1 MKAAKQNRSKRNR
14 ADRKNMIR
22 ENKKKAWIAAG
33 VAVLL
38 LAAGATAV
46 WMMNREDEGTV
57 VYKETTVQHGSLTV
71 GIEDNGSVE
80 IGTVEQDFDLDVS
93 EYTGGT
99 GRSGGGGFMGMRP
112 GDSQSSTGRKLI
124 VEEVY
129 VSVGQQIAKGDPL
142 FKLTDDSVEEIRAEL
157 ESDLSSAQL
166 TYEQLM
172 VNQEKTRLEADHTYE
187 QNRVYGNA
195 ASLEYDETMYEL
207 QKAVDDAQE
216 ALEDAME
223 ELAGYQDDY
232 TEVSDDYAEAK
243 HYLTETEAAV
253 AQEQEAYWY
262 MKNEESSEAAKKLA
276 EDEED
281 KMEELED
288 QIREKNWE
296 VAELQIA
303 VQEAIQAYQE
313 GEADAKL
320 AYDKRVLA
328 LNQSGEIYNLATE
341 QMDYEAKIA
350 KEDYEDAKEKLD
362 ALNTY
367 IVDGIVSAEY
377 EGVITAVSI
386 EEGSSVKKGTAV
398 VTLNNFEDVTVRVDV
413 EDDDMKSISVG
424 DPVNLDFEAF
434 PDTDFTGKV
443 SDIGD
448 ATINSTTSEITYEVT
463 ITVDG
468 DVSGLYHGMT
478 ADVIFVT
485 DEVKDVTHVS
495 NRALREE
502 DGVTYVKYRDEQG
515 NIQTK
520 QVTTGFTDGNNTEI
534 VEGLTEG
541 DTVLVESRVKSE

>member
-1 MKAAKQNRSKRNR
+1 ML
-14 ADRKNMIR
+14 R
-22 ENKKKAWIAAG
+22 ENKKALFAAG
-33 VAVLL
+33 AAVLL
-38 LAAGATAV
+38 LAVGAAAV
-46 WMMNREDEGTV
+46 LWMMNREDEGTV

-71 GIEDNGSVE
+71 GIEDSGSVE

-99 GRSGGGGFMGMRP
+99 TRNGGGGFMGMRP
-112 GDSQSSTGRKLI
+112 GNSQSSTGRKLV

-129 VSVGQQIAKGDPL
+129 ASVGQKVAKGDPL
-142 FKLTDDSVEEIRAEL
+142 FKLTDESVAEIREEL
-157 ESDLSSAQL
+157 EADLSSAQL

-172 VNQEKTRLEADHTYE
+172 VDQEKTRLEADHTYE
-187 QNRVYGNA
+187 QNRIYGNA
-195 ASLEYDETMYEL
+195 ATLEYDEAMYEL

-223 ELAGYQDDY
+223 ELADYQDDY
-232 TEVSDDYAEAK
+232 TDVSNDYAEAK

-253 AQEQEAYWY
+253 AQDQEAYWY
-262 MKNEESSEAAKKLA
+262 MKNEESREAAKKVVS
-276 EDEED
+276 DEED

-288 QIREKNWE
+288 QIREKGWE
-296 VAELQIA
+296 VNTLQIA
-303 VQEAIQAYQE
+303 LKEAMQAYQE

-320 AYDKRVLA
+320 AYDKRVLS
-328 LNQSGEIYNLATE
+328 LNQADEIYGLATE
-341 QMDYEAKIA
+341 QMDYEAKVA

-367 IVDGIVSAEY
+367 IVDGVVSAEY

-386 EEGSSVKKGTAV
+386 LEGSSVKKGSAV
-398 VTLNNFEDVTVRVDV
+398 ITLNNFEDVTVRVDV
-413 EDDDMKSISVG
+413 SDDDMKSISVG

-478 ADVIFVT
+478 VDVTFVS
-485 DEVKDVTHVS
+485 DEVRDVTYVS
-495 NRALREE
+495 NRALTEK

-515 NIQTK
+515 EIQQK
-520 QVTTGFTDGNNTEI
+520 QVSAGFTDGNNTEI
-534 VEGLTEG
+534 IEGLSEG
-541 DTVLVESRVKSE
+541 DVVLVESRVKSE

>member
-14 ADRKNMIR
+14 ADRKNGIR
-22 ENKKKAWIAAG
+22 ENKKRALFAAG
-33 VAVLL
+33 AAVLL
-38 LAAGATAV
+38 LGACAAAV
-46 WMMNREDEGTV
+46 WMMNRDDEGTV

-71 GIEDNGSVE
+71 GIEDSGSVE

-93 EYTGGT
+93 GYTGGNS
-99 GRSGGGGFMGMRP
+99 RNSGGGFMGMRP

-142 FKLTDDSVEEIRAEL
+142 FKLTDESVEEIRAEL
-157 ESDLSSAQL
+157 EADLSSAQL

-172 VNQEKTRLEADHTYE
+172 VDQQKTGLEADHTYE

-216 ALEDAME
+216 ALEDATE
-223 ELAGYQDDY
+223 ELADYQEDY
-232 TEVSDDYAEAK
+232 AEVSDDYEEAK
-243 HYLTETEAAV
+243 HYLAETEAAV
-253 AQEQEAYWY
+253 AQDQEAYWY
-262 MKNEESSEAAKKLA
+262 MKNEESREAAKKVA
-276 EDEED
+276 SDEED

-303 VQEAIQAYQE
+303 LQEAIQAYQE

-341 QMDYEAKIA
+341 QMDYEAKVA

-367 IVDGIVSAEY
+367 IIDGVVSAEY

-386 EEGSSVKKGTAV
+386 EEGGSVKKGTAV
-398 VTLNNFEDVTVRVDV
+398 VTLNNFEDVTVCVDV
-413 EDDDMKSISVG
+413 ADEDMKSISVG

-448 ATINSTTSEITYEVT
+448 ATINSTTLEITYEVT

-478 ADVIFVT
+478 ADVTFVT
-485 DEVKDVTHVS
+485 DEVKDVTYVS
-495 NRALREE
+495 DRALQEE

-515 NIQTK
+515 EIQTK
-520 QVTTGFTDGNNTEI
+520 QVTAGFTDGNNTEI

>member
-14 ADRKNMIR
+14 ADRKNGIR
-22 ENKKKAWIAAG
+22 ENKKRA
-33 VAVLL
+33 LF
-38 LAAGATAV
+38 AAGATVLLLGACAAAV
-46 WMMNREDEGTV
+46 WMMNRDDEGTV

-71 GIEDNGSVE
+71 GIEDSGSVE

-93 EYTGGT
+93 WYTGGNS
-99 GRSGGGGFMGMRP
+99 RNSGGGFMGMRP

-142 FKLTDDSVEEIRAEL
+142 FKLTDESVEEIRAEL
-157 ESDLSSAQL
+157 EADLSSAQL

-172 VNQEKTRLEADHTYE
+172 VDQQKTGLEADHTYE

-216 ALEDAME
+216 ALEDATE
-223 ELAGYQDDY
+223 ELADYQEDY
-232 TEVSDDYAEAK
+232 AEVSDDYEEAK
-243 HYLTETEAAV
+243 HYLAETEAAV
-253 AQEQEAYWY
+253 AQDQEAYWY
-262 MKNEESSEAAKKLA
+262 MKNEESREAAKKVA
-276 EDEED
+276 SDEED

-303 VQEAIQAYQE
+303 LQEAIQAYQE

-328 LNQSGEIYNLATE
+328 LNQAGEIHDLATE
-341 QMDYEAKIA
+341 QMDYEAKVA

-367 IVDGIVSAEY
+367 IIDGVVSAEY

-386 EEGSSVKKGTAV
+386 EEGGSVKKGTAV
-398 VTLNNFEDVTVRVDV
+398 VTLNNFEDVTVCVDV
-413 EDDDMKSISVG
+413 ADEDMKSISVG

-448 ATINSTTSEITYEVT
+448 ATINSTTLEITYEVT

-478 ADVIFVT
+478 ADVTFVT
-485 DEVKDVTHVS
+485 DEVKDVTYVS
-495 NRALREE
+495 DRALQEE

-515 NIQTK
+515 EIQTK
-520 QVTTGFTDGNNTEI
+520 QVTAGFTDGNNTEI

>member
-14 ADRKNMIR
+14 ADRKNGIR
-22 ENKKKAWIAAG
+22 ENKKRALFAAG
-33 VAVLL
+33 AAVLL
-38 LAAGATAV
+38 LGAGAAAV
-46 WMMNREDEGTV
+46 WMMNRDDEGTV

-71 GIEDNGSVE
+71 GIEDSGSVE

-93 EYTGGT
+93 EYTGGNS
-99 GRSGGGGFMGMRP
+99 RNSGGGFMGMRP

-142 FKLTDDSVEEIRAEL
+142 FKLTDESVEEIRAEL
-157 ESDLSSAQL
+157 EADLSSAQL

-172 VNQEKTRLEADHTYE
+172 VDQQKTGLEADHTYE

-216 ALEDAME
+216 ALEDATE
-223 ELAGYQDDY
+223 ELADYQEDY
-232 TEVSDDYAEAK
+232 AEVSDDYEEAK
-243 HYLTETEAAV
+243 HYLKETEAAV
-253 AQEQEAYWY
+253 AQDQEAYWY
-262 MKNEESSEAAKKLA
+262 MKNEESREAAKKVA
-276 EDEED
+276 SDEED

-303 VQEAIQAYQE
+303 LQEAIQAYQE
-313 GEADAKL
+313 GGADAKL

-328 LNQSGEIYNLATE
+328 LNQAGEIYSLATE
-341 QMDYEAKIA
+341 QMDYEAKVA

-367 IVDGIVSAEY
+367 IIDGIVSAEY
-377 EGVITAVSI
+377 DGVITAVSI

-478 ADVIFVT
+478 ADVTFVT
-485 DEVKDVTHVS
+485 DEVRDVTYVS
-495 NRALREE
+495 DRALQEE

-515 NIQTK
+515 EIQTK
-520 QVTTGFTDGNNTEI
+520 QVTAGFTDGNNTEI

>member
-1 MKAAKQNRSKRNR
+1 
-14 ADRKNMIR
+14 MIR

-142 FKLTDDSVEEIRAEL
+142 FKLTDDSVEEIRTEL
-157 ESDLSSAQL
+157 ETDLSSAQL

-262 MKNEESSEAAKKLA
+262 MKNEESREA
-276 EDEED
+276 
-281 KMEELED
+281 
-288 QIREKNWE
+288 N
-296 VAELQIA
+296 
-303 VQEAIQAYQE
+303 
-313 GEADAKL
+313 AKL

-495 NRALREE
+495 NRALQEE

>member
-1 MKAAKQNRSKRNR
+1 
-14 ADRKNMIR
+14 MIR

-157 ESDLSSAQL
+157 ETDLSSAQL

-262 MKNEESSEAAKKLA
+262 MKNEESREAAKKLA

-495 NRALREE
+495 NRALQEE